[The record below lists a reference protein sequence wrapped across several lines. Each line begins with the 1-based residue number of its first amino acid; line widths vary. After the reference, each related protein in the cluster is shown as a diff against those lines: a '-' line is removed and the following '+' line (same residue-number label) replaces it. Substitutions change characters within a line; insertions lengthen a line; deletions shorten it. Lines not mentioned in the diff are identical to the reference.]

1 MSERRYRFE
10 TFDVFTRTRFGGN
23 PLAVVYGAEG
33 LADGEMQ
40 TLAAEFNLSETIFL
54 LAPADPANTAAVR
67 IFNRSHEM
75 PFAGHPTVG
84 ASIAL
89 ARRGA
94 PGETVRLEAPA
105 GLVVARISRDEAA
118 APVAAAVRAPQPLT
132 LGQEVRP
139 EEIALCLGLE
149 VRDIVTANHAPCQ
162 ASMGVAFVLAEVA
175 QDALS
180 RCIPDLAAFR
190 EVVARYPDFA
200 GRLSIHAYARGTGA
214 LWARMF
220 APLAGTWEDP
230 ATGSANGPLGGLLLS
245 LSGAQS
251 ETFQIGQ
258 GVEMGRPS
266 HLTVR
271 AWREAGAIHA
281 EIGGGAVPVM
291 QGEIAL

>member
-1 MSERRYRFE
+1 MSERRYSFE

-23 PLAVVYGAEG
+23 PLAVVHDAEG
-33 LADGEMQ
+33 LTDGEMQ

-54 LAPADPANTAAVR
+54 KAPADPANTAAVR

-84 ASIAL
+84 AAVAL

-94 PGETVRLEAPA
+94 AGETVRLEAPA
-105 GLVVARISRDEAA
+105 GLVVARITRDEAG

-132 LGQEVRP
+132 LGPEVLP
-139 EEIALCLGLE
+139 EEIARCLGLNAK
-149 VRDIVTANHAPCQ
+149 DIVTANHHPCQ
-162 ASMGVAFVLAEVA
+162 ASMGVTFVLAELKPK
-175 QDALS
+175 ALS
-180 RCIPDLAAFR
+180 RCIPDLAAYR

-200 GRLSIHAYARGTGA
+200 GRLSIHAYTSSTGA

-220 APLAGTWEDP
+220 APLAGTWEDA
-230 ATGSANGPLGGLLLS
+230 ATGSANGPLGGLLLF
-245 LSGAQS
+245 LSGA
-251 ETFQIGQ
+251 ETETYQIGQ

-271 AWREAGAIHA
+271 AWREVGAIHA
-281 EIGGGAVPVM
+281 EIGGGVVPVM
-291 QGEIAL
+291 QGEIRL